1 LIFSPTQFLLRSS
14 SAAALRSVKFQQFRR
29 APRISKMTLAAI
41 LAVCL
46 MSQAGSSQAPP
57 AQTPTTTTQ
66 PAQDSANP
74 PKPAPKPHHRKKPT
88 TPNCTAS
95 ASSPTAAENSA
106 PAPCPPPKKVVRNG
120 GSDEPPVQ
128 FSNGTPADQ
137 AMHERSTGQLTSA
150 TEENLKKIAGLQ
162 LNSSQQEMVSQ
173 IKQYMDQSKTAAADG
188 DLDRAHNLALKAH
201 LLSEDLV
208 KP

>member
-1 LIFSPTQFLLRSS
+1 
-14 SAAALRSVKFQQFRR
+14 
-29 APRISKMTLAAI
+29 MTLAAI

-46 MSQAGSSQAPP
+46 ISQAGSSQAPP
-57 AQTPTTTTQ
+57 AQTPTATTQ

-88 TPNCTAS
+88 TPNCSAS
-95 ASSPTAAENSA
+95 ASSPTAAENTAASST
-106 PAPCPPPKKVVRNG
+106 PCPTPKKVVRNG

-173 IKQYMDQSKTAAADG
+173 IKQYMDQSKSAAADG
-188 DLDRAHNLALKAH
+188 DLDRAHNLAMKAH